1 MRKTD
6 KKKDN
11 QLRLKLTDVCE
22 VALKEIE
29 GFQWLTHTV
38 NYSEFPKSL
47 KIVCV
52 FDTNENLN
60 FFMTQKSKVKLT
72 SLVQTKLYEV
82 DVQLK
87 QSVDY
92 MVYDTEQNCEKE
104 HRGQW
109 ADRLS

>member
-1 MRKTD
+1 
-6 KKKDN
+6 
-11 QLRLKLTDVCE
+11 L
-22 VALKEIE
+22 
-29 GFQWLTHTV
+29 
-38 NYSEFPKSL
+38 
-47 KIVCV
+47 CV

-60 FFMTQKSKVKLT
+60 FFMTQKSKVELT